1 MHDQHCRVWNQRF
14 QLRARS
20 TVELVCGG
28 LREKQ
33 LPVPLTWSFDLCR
46 GSTNQTYGGRAFLS
60 PSLSFSLSLSP
71 SLSLSISLSLEQ
83 RLTFGQGALSW
94 DRKDW
99 SKKRVFVL
107 RKFIYFTLKIKCL
120 FFFPSDQKRTL
131 WNVGEKTV
139 LFLLVLLEHPPKS
152 TFLLHTI
159 NSYMQRLYML

>member
-60 PSLSFSLSLSP
+60 LSLSFSLSLFP

-120 FFFPSDQKRTL
+120 FFFLQIRNAHCEIWGKRRFYSYWCFWSIPQNRPSY
-131 WNVGEKTV
+131 
-139 LFLLVLLEHPPKS
+139 FIP
-152 TFLLHTI
+152 
-159 NSYMQRLYML
+159 